1 MKNQSSS
8 GHKLGQIIG
17 DWYEEFF
24 ALPILEKASE
34 QLGLFLDCR
43 FKKRA
48 CRSGKII
55 WQDLDGNKVDYD
67 FVMELGGSDS
77 KKGVPVAFF
86 ETFWRRGARHSK
98 DKARDDSGKLL
109 PMKATYPT
117 ARVLGVISAG
127 DFTSPAR
134 ELVISRGIDLFYVEK
149 QKIVDAWAKC
159 DLDID
164 YPDDSSESIKANV
177 SMKIINEL
185 KKNPL
190 LYQTIAA
197 ELLELCNQKAIDSYI
212 HRLVGKIGAI
222 PQKYSIQIQ
231 SKTKPIEFE
240 SHIEVDS
247 FLQNKEPT
255 ISNYEKK
262 QYYGYTVDF
271 SDGDEFVRDGLS
283 WQELI
288 QLHNNLKQLVDLFF

>member
-1 MKNQSSS
+1 
-8 GHKLGQIIG
+8 
-17 DWYEEFF
+17 
-24 ALPILEKASE
+24 
-34 QLGLFLDCR
+34 
-43 FKKRA
+43 
-48 CRSGKII
+48 
-55 WQDLDGNKVDYD
+55 
-67 FVMELGGSDS
+67 
-77 KKGVPVAFF
+77 
-86 ETFWRRGARHSK
+86 
-98 DKARDDSGKLL
+98 
-109 PMKATYPT
+109 
-117 ARVLGVISAG
+117 
-127 DFTSPAR
+127 
-134 ELVISRGIDLFYVEK
+134 VEK